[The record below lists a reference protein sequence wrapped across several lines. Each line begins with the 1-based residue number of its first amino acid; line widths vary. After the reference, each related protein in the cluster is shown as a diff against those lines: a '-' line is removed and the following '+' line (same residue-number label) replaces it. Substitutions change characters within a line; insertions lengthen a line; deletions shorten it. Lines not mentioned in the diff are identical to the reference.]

1 MLSKLK
7 EWWEDRRIA
16 RAQALIE
23 SYGLSVVKIVERA
36 GTTYFVHPDGS
47 YLKLTKGKK

>member
-1 MLSKLK
+1 MTSKLK

-16 RAQALIE
+16 RAQAVIE
-23 SYGLSVVKIVERA
+23 SYGLSVVKIIERA